1 MNPLEP
7 GYTPRDPAPLPD
19 PVARA
24 EKIRP
29 AEEARP
35 EPYQPTRRDPEEQV
49 PGRPEWIPLS
59 SSDLAA
65 VWYDRETR
73 EMRLRFQHAR
83 SDGIYAYSYTGV
95 SEVVYNMLLAA
106 GSHGVYFHR
115 NIKNQYAAV
124 PLPGGGN

>member
-7 GYTPRDPAPLPD
+7 GYTPRHPAPLPE
-19 PVARA
+19 PGGRVERVA
-24 EKIRP
+24 P
-29 AEEARP
+29 AEETRP
-35 EPYQPTRRDPEEQV
+35 EPYRPTRRDPEEES
-49 PGRPEWIPLS
+49 PDRPEWIPLS

-65 VWYDRETR
+65 VWYDRQTR
-73 EMRLRFQHAR
+73 EMRLRFRHAR
-83 SDGIYAYSYTGV
+83 LDGVDTYSYQGV
-95 SEVVYNMLLAA
+95 SEVVYNMLLSA